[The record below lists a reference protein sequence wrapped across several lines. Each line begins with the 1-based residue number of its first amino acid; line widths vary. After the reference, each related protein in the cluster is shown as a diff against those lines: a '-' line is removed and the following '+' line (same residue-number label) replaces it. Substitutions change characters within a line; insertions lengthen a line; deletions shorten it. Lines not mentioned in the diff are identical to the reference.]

1 MVIIGHGHLSE
12 VGPGDGRSL
21 LSKSNDPFDNILKDS
36 LQYIMFWLSYICA
49 LFVWLDHYGSW
60 PIWKGWATEARSH
73 YYN

>member
-36 LQYIMFWLSYICA
+36 LQYIMFWLSYICV
-49 LFVWLDHYGSW
+49 LFGWLDHYGSW
-60 PIWKGWATEARSH
+60 LLGIGRTTESRPF
-73 YYN
+73 